1 MALSKIDAANFLTGT
16 IPQGNVANASLGAVT
31 SLPGA
36 IATGKILQVVQSSS
50 TTQSTTTSTTYQ
62 NSNLSA
68 AITPSSSSN
77 KVLIMISQM
86 LNTFS
91 GSGSS
96 GDEYGTMKWKL
107 LRDSTDIYVPANGS
121 NGNGI
126 FFYNYDGAGQQM
138 STLSN
143 LQYLDSPS
151 TTSAITYKTQ
161 LAAGAN
167 GDTTVVAQWE
177 NNIGFITLLEVAG

>member
-1 MALSKIDAANFLTGT
+1 MALTKINNNTL
-16 IPQGNVANASLGAVT
+16 SAVT
-31 SLPGA
+31 TLPAA
-36 IATGKILQVVQSSS
+36 IATGKVLQVVQSSS
-50 TTQSTTTSTTYQ
+50 TTQSATTSTTYQ
-62 NSNLSA
+62 DSNLSA

-77 KVLIMISQM
+77 KVLVMISQM

-91 GSGSS
+91 GSGST
-96 GDEYGTMKWKL
+96 GDNYGAIKWKL
-107 LRDSTDIYVPANGS
+107 LRGSTDIYVPANGS